1 MKDITTAL
9 LASVF
14 VLVTLLSLISADPI
28 PAGMNGVSLNGP
40 VNGSE
45 LHLRYALRR

>member
-9 LASVF
+9 LAGLF

-28 PAGMNGVSLNGP
+28 PREVSEASLNSSL
-40 VNGSE
+40 NASE